1 MKDNYHSHSCK
12 CPTCLAEANEK
23 LRRDYAVY
31 KSEIKYYTDKLEC
44 LRPHASKLGA
54 GLGERL
60 VKCVPNL
67 LEGWVNACRDADEAE
82 ERVCKLAAKLT
93 QAEDRVRELEA
104 KLAKAEE
111 LEGLLK
117 RRVKQLAESQEH
129 SKSNPTQ
136 ALANEIRYILSVP
149 LNGYPEIALCI
160 QNLQHRVTKLELA
173 QPYPVPY
180 PVPSYPSMPGVPYCA
195 PCATSTDSTSEK
207 L

>member
-23 LRRDYAVY
+23 LRSDYQKLNQDYAVC

-44 LRPHASKLGA
+44 LRPHASKLGVS
-54 GLGERL
+54 LGERL
-60 VKCVPNL
+60 VKGVPNL

-82 ERVCKLAAKLT
+82 ERVRKLAAKLT
-93 QAEDRVRELEA
+93 QAEARVSELEA

-111 LEGLLK
+111 LEGLLR
-117 RRVKQLAESQEH
+117 RRVKQLAEDREH
-129 SKSNPTQ
+129 SSLHK
-136 ALANEIRYILSVP
+136 L
-149 LNGYPEIALCI
+149 I
-160 QNLQHRVTKLELA
+160 QDLQHRVTKLELA

-180 PVPSYPSMPGVPYCA
+180 PVPSYPFVTGPGLSDKPYCA
-195 PCATSTDSTSEK
+195 PGATSADSTSEK